1 MFHWLVVLTLALP
14 SATAYAGSEQPSQVS
29 GASGSGASAPGA
41 SASGAAL
48 RAATNSAAAAI
59 SAAERDVAQLT
70 SHSAALEKRYTDELD
85 AIDRLKRQR
94 PSWRRDRE
102 IRDSLSSSLDT
113 SNQLDTA
120 TASLKRARSKLQGAR
135 RAYLAAIDAELGA
148 GPSPVRL
155 EQLQRARTLL
165 SWQLKD
171 ARAPRHIMIP
181 DLDVDPLADP
191 EELDQRAAELRE
203 SERLLSRQLAAL
215 DAQATGLQRSAQLH
229 KHNDRAVDLVTRYE
243 DSPHRRTTRG
253 TDPTPEA
260 QVPLPPTRLP
270 SLERDPSDRDGAE
283 AGRLENVIETSAD
296 TVPGM
301 RSGTPAQRAEAA
313 RKAYDEMA
321 RRLEK
326 VRSRRLEIEA
336 RAHQLRAGR

>member
-1 MFHWLVVLTLALP
+1 MFRWLVVLTLVVL
-14 SATAYAGSEQPSQVS
+14 SATAFAESEQPSRS
-29 GASGSGASAPGA
+29 STATEN
-41 SASGAAL
+41 AAEL
-48 RAATNSAAAAI
+48 TAAA
-59 SAAERDVAQLT
+59 ELYVAQLT
-70 SHSAALEKRYTDELD
+70 AHSAALEKQYTDELD

-102 IRDSLSSSLDT
+102 IRDSLSSSLET

-120 TASLKRARSKLQGAR
+120 TAALKKSRARLETAR
-135 RAYLAAIDAELGA
+135 RAYLAAIDAELA
-148 GPSPVRL
+148 ASAPSVRA
-155 EQLQRARTLL
+155 QRLRGTRALL

-203 SERLLSRQLAAL
+203 TEQMLSQQLVVL
-215 DAQATGLQRSAQLH
+215 EAQATELQRTAQLH

-253 TDPTPEA
+253 AEP
-260 QVPLPPTRLP
+260 PLDAPIEPSPGRLPISDETRLP
-270 SLERDPSDRDGAE
+270 DPDRAPARTND
-283 AGRLENVIETSAD
+283 VIETSVD
-296 TVPGM
+296 TVTGA

-313 RKAYDEMA
+313 RRAHEAMA
-321 RRLEK
+321 RRLEQ
-326 VRSRRLEIEA
+326 VRGRRLEIEA
-336 RAHQLRAGR
+336 RASQLRSKR